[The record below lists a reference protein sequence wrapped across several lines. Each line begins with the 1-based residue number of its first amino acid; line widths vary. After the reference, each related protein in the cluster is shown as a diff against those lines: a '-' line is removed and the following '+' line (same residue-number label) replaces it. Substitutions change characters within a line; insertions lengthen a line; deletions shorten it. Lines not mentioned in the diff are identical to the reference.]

1 MDAYRN
7 PWPEFKKDGKM
18 KEIRLNAERN
28 LPLTDLHADEARF
41 AQQVKDFTE
50 QFLAPLVRTMDEDE
64 KLDTQL
70 ISKLYEQGLMSIEIP
85 AAYEG
90 KNNGFFKTVLA
101 IEELAK
107 VDPAVAVF
115 VDVQNTL
122 VNNAL
127 IRWGNQEQKD
137 KYLPLMAKSMVGA
150 FSITE
155 KDAGSDAY
163 QLKTVGRKTKGGYI
177 LSGDKHYVTNAAEAG
192 LFVLF
197 ANIDS
202 NRERGGIT
210 AFLIEKDQAQGLVIH
225 QRERKLGIKASSTC
239 GLTLNDVFVADEN
252 ILGGPGK
259 GSQVALEILTDGRIG
274 IAAQMI
280 GCAQGALDKAIEY
293 SKERVQFG
301 NPIASYQ
308 GIHFPIAQMYS
319 EVNAG
324 KLMVYNAAR
333 ISETSHGSME
343 HFTYAS
349 MSKLYASEVA
359 ERVSSKALDIF
370 GGIGYMK
377 ECPIEK
383 YYRDAKIGKIYEGT
397 SNIQLRSLAKILLK
411 NFV

>member
-1 MDAYRN
+1 M
-7 PWPEFKKDGKM
+7 KK
-18 KEIRLNAERN
+18 INLNSDRK
-28 LPLTDLHADEARF
+28 LPLTCLRTDEAKF
-41 AQQVKDFTE
+41 ACQVKDFAE
-50 QFLAPLVRTMDEDE
+50 QFLAPLVRTMDENE
-64 KLDTQL
+64 KLDDHV
-70 ISKLYEQGLMSIEIP
+70 IDKLYKQGLMSIEIP
-85 AAYEG
+85 AEYQG

-127 IRWGNQEQKD
+127 IRWGNEEQKK
-137 KYLPLMAKSMVGA
+137 KYLPLLARNMVGA

-163 QLKTVGRKTKGGYI
+163 KLKTVGRKSNGGYI

-192 LFVLF
+192 LFILF
-197 ANIDS
+197 ANIDP
-202 NRERGGIT
+202 NRLRKGIT
-210 AFLIEKDQAQGLVIH
+210 AFLVEKDQAQGLVIH

-239 GLTLNDVFVADEN
+239 SLTLNDVFIAEEN

-259 GSQVALEILTDGRIG
+259 GSQIALEILTDGRIG

-280 GCAQGALDKAIEY
+280 GCAQGALDKAIQY
-293 SKERVQFG
+293 AKERVQFG

-308 GIHFPIAQMYS
+308 GIHFPIAEMYS

-333 ISETSHGSME
+333 ISETSRSSIE
-343 HFTYAS
+343 HFAYAS
-349 MSKLYASEVA
+349 MSKLFAGSVA

-377 ECPIEK
+377 ACPIEK

-397 SNIQLRSLAKILLK
+397 SNIQLRSIAKILLK
-411 NFV
+411 NFI